1 MSKKSYIASESVSEG
16 HPDKV
21 ADQISDAILDQM
33 LTQDRNSRVACETFV
48 TTGLVLIGGEIATE
62 SYVDLQKTV
71 RDTIYDIG
79 YTHPDIGFYYR
90 DISVLNVIHEQSPDI
105 AQGVVKD
112 SIEEQGAGDQG
123 MMYGYAINH
132 TDEYMPLPI
141 ALAHELTR
149 NMSVLRKEGTLEYL
163 RPDGKSQVAVRYE
176 DGKPVG
182 VSKVVL
188 AAQHAEDVSQD
199 QIKQDLQSQ
208 LIEPVLGD
216 FFDKDNTEVIVNGT
230 GKFVVGGPHGD
241 AGLTGRKIIVDT
253 YGGVG
258 RHGGG
263 AFSGKD
269 PSKVDRSGAYAARYI
284 AKNVVSEGLA
294 EKCEIQIAYSIGVAE
309 PFSFNVDTSG
319 TSTISDEEIKQKI
332 LSNFDLRPGKI
343 IERLDLKNPFYR
355 KTAAYGHFGRKDVT
369 FNWEKLDLFS

>member
-1 MSKKSYIASESVSEG
+1 MMDKKSYIASESVSEG
-16 HPDKV
+16 HPDKI

-33 LTQDRNSRVACETFV
+33 LKQDRNSRVACETFV

-71 RDTIYDIG
+71 RDTVYDIG
-79 YTHPDIGFYYR
+79 YAHPNIGFYYK

-105 AQGVVKD
+105 AQGVLKD
-112 SIEEQGAGDQG
+112 SVEEQGAGDQG
-123 MMYGYAINH
+123 MMYGYAVNH
-132 TDEYMPLPI
+132 TEEYMPLPI

-149 NMSVLRKEGTLEYL
+149 NLSLLRKDGTLEYL
-163 RPDGKSQVAVRYE
+163 RPDGKSQVAVKYE
-176 DGKPVG
+176 NGKPVG
-182 VSKVVL
+182 VSKVVM
-188 AAQHAEDVSQD
+188 AAQHTEDVSQD
-199 QIKQDLQSQ
+199 QIKDDLQSL
-208 LIEPVLGD
+208 LIEPVIGEYY
-216 FFDKDNTEVIVNGT
+216 DKESTEVIVNGT

-269 PSKVDRSGAYAARYI
+269 PSKVDRSGAYVARFI
-284 AKNVVSEGLA
+284 AKNVVHAELA
-294 EKCEIQIAYSIGVAE
+294 EKCEVQLAYSIGVAE
-309 PFSFNVDTSG
+309 PFSFNVDTFG
-319 TSTISDEEIKQKI
+319 TGSIPDEDIKQKI
-332 LSNFDLRPGKI
+332 LANIDLRPGKV

-369 FNWEKLDLFS
+369 FNWEKLDLF